1 MGNAD
6 GSIIATIITMISAK
20 NRARSVAPTAEG
32 AVSNIVGFDDVHVTY
47 QAIATTKPTAAAT
60 GIVRRRSRS
69 GTAGETAS
77 ATARPIGRAD
87 KNSPFRSDLDSTAD
101 ENTLNKPPRMRG
113 LGEGRRTG
121 DAMGLW
127 DGIYLRL

>member
-32 AVSNIVGFDDVHVTY
+32 EMSIIVRFDEAHVTY
-47 QAIATTKPTAAAT
+47 QAIDTIRPTAAAT

-77 ATARPIGRAD
+77 ATARRIGRAD
-87 KNSPFRSDLDSTAD
+87 KNSPFRSGLDSA
-101 ENTLNKPPRMRG
+101 RMK
-113 LGEGRRTG
+113 
-121 DAMGLW
+121 
-127 DGIYLRL
+127 IH

>member
-6 GSIIATIITMISAK
+6 GSIIATIITTISAK

-32 AVSNIVGFDDVHVTY
+32 AVSILVRFDDAQVMY
-47 QAIATTKPTAAAT
+47 QAIDTTRPTAAAT

-77 ATARPIGRAD
+77 ATARPIGRAN
-87 KNSPFRSDLDSTAD
+87 KNSPFRSGLDSAAD
-101 ENTLNKPPRMRG
+101 ENTLNKPPRMRQ
-113 LGEGRRTG
+113 LGEGRRHG
-121 DAMGLW
+121 HEMGF
-127 DGIYLRL
+127 

>member
-6 GSIIATIITMISAK
+6 GSIIATIITTISAK

-32 AVSNIVGFDDVHVTY
+32 AVSILVRFDDAQVTY
-47 QAIATTKPTAAAT
+47 QAIDTTRPTAAAT

-77 ATARPIGRAD
+77 ATARLSGTRIRIHLSVPV
-87 KNSPFRSDLDSTAD
+87 STR
-101 ENTLNKPPRMRG
+101 PRMK
-113 LGEGRRTG
+113 
-121 DAMGLW
+121 
-127 DGIYLRL
+127 IH